1 MKYLGYLI
9 LIILIIIGVT
19 FAVLNPTQVKIDY
32 YFAQAQLS
40 LSLVLA
46 FAFVIG
52 VLLGAFIITLKMFR
66 IHITNR
72 TLRRKVL
79 KLEQQ
84 LTVLESKREVG
95 S

>member
-19 FAVLNPTQVKIDY
+19 FAVLNPAQIKIDY

-40 LSLVLA
+40 LSLVLV

-52 VLLGAFIITLKMFR
+52 LLLGALIITLKMFR
-66 IHITNR
+66 IHIVNR
-72 TLRRKVL
+72 SLRRKVL

-84 LTVLESKREVG
+84 LTVLESKREPG